1 MTSRLYQ
8 KTRASQ
14 TEPATRKGSGPMFGR
29 DLSVSQA
36 QKGKK
41 VAETLEKKWRSL
53 QIISVSPDADKV
65 TRSGPLTS
73 IIREGDFY
81 VVSDE

>member
-14 TEPATRKGSGPMFGR
+14 TEPAPRKGSGPMFGR
-29 DLSVSQA
+29 DLSASQA

-41 VAETLEKKWRSL
+41 VAETLENKWRSL
-53 QIISVSPDADKV
+53 QIISVSADADKAV
-65 TRSGPLTS
+65 R
-73 IIREGDFY
+73 IEQFC
-81 VVSDE
+81 EEA